1 MFPECSEHNEYV
13 IIYIRND
20 SSLPNIW
27 MRIHAPDLGQPLS
40 RWTHQSDDEGRR
52 RKKHTKTKKHKQ
64 QKKRNRT
71 NRVYNSE
78 PSQMKFVHKENGIIQ
93 NTTLEQCSHIE
104 SVMPADRAY
113 NVHAEHQTKGI
124 EKYKIDVTFFDSPL
138 VYSSVLRLFFV

>member
-13 IIYIRND
+13 IIYIYEMVEFTKYINAHTRTRPRATTFTLNT
-20 SSLPNIW
+20 SVW
-27 MRIHAPDLGQPLS
+27 
-40 RWTHQSDDEGRR
+40 RR
-52 RKKHTKTKKHKQ
+52 EKKKRTQKDKQKTK
-64 QKKRNRT
+64 RT
-71 NRVYNSE
+71 NRVHNSE
-78 PSQMKFVHKENGIIQ
+78 PSQTKFVHKENGITQ
-93 NTTLEQCSHIE
+93 NATLEQCSHIE